1 MYTIKGPTKHFT
13 DGVLTSVS
21 FAVCIHENGEGMTR
35 EGAVDLEAYALDPEA
50 AIKDAALSLAKDM
63 VAVPEPVKTE
73 DKAEV
78 EVLVTKKE
86 VDDKRDEY
94 EAEVAAKEAAEQDSE
109 EVLVTDAEK

>member
-1 MYTIKGPTKHFT
+1 MYTIKRPTEHFT

-21 FAVCIHENGEGMTR
+21 FAVSIHENGEGMTR
-35 EGAVDLEAYALDPEA
+35 EGLVDLEAYAANPEG

-78 EVLVTKKE
+78 EVSVTKKE

-94 EAEVAAKEAAEQDSE
+94 EAEVAAKEAEQESE
-109 EVLVTDAEK
+109 EVLVTEAEK